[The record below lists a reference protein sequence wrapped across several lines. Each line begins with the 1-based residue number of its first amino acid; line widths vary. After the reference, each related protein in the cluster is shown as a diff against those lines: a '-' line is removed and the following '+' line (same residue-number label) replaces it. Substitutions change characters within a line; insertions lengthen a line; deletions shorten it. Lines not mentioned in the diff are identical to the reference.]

1 MVEKKLKSS
10 IFGYNK
16 EDVHTYV
23 EDLDR
28 EMRAKIIMFENN
40 LTSAQSEARQER
52 EDYER
57 TIRGKDARI
66 DELISA
72 KVASEKALTKAQ
84 LTIEEL
90 NLMLEKAKNEAQ
102 QLTLQLEAR
111 AARTAD
117 LLEKISVLEAERSRI
132 PSALLIAEEKA
143 NEMLESAKLKAD
155 TIVSDASALADQ
167 RLLSAENEYKKVMA
181 ESEDFR
187 RKVIV
192 SRQNLIAAMSAYKK
206 ALDEALNV
214 QSPERN
220 ETL

>member
-10 IFGYNK
+10 MFGYKK

-40 LTSAQSEARQER
+40 LTAERNEAQEER
-52 EDYER
+52 ENYER
-57 TIRGKDARI
+57 AIRGKDARI

-72 KVASEKALTKAQ
+72 KVASEKLLTEAK

-90 NLMLEKAKNEAQ
+90 NIQLSRAKEEAE
-102 QLTLQLEAR
+102 QLNAQLEAR
-111 AARTAD
+111 AKRTAD
-117 LLEKISVLEAERSRI
+117 LLEKISVLEEERSRI

-143 NEMLESAKLKAD
+143 NEMVESAKLKAD
-155 TIVSDASALADQ
+155 TIIADAAALADQ
-167 RLLSAENEYKKVMA
+167 RKLSAENEYKKIVA
-181 ESEDFR
+181 ESESFR

-192 SRQNLIAAMSAYKK
+192 SRQNLIAAMAAYKK
-206 ALDEALNV
+206 ALDDAL
-214 QSPERN
+214 SE
-220 ETL
+220 

>member
-1 MVEKKLKSS
+1 MVEKKLKNSM
-10 IFGYNK
+10 FGYNK
-16 EDVHTYV
+16 EDVHSYV

-40 LTSAQSEARQER
+40 ITAERNEAREER
-52 EDYER
+52 ESYER
-57 TIRGKDARI
+57 ALKGKDARI

-72 KVASEKALTKAQ
+72 KVASEKALSEAK

-90 NLMLEKAKNEAQ
+90 NIQLLKAKEQADELNS
-102 QLTLQLEAR
+102 QLEAR
-111 AARTAD
+111 AQRTAD

-143 NEMLESAKLKAD
+143 SEMVENAKLKAD
-155 TIVSDASALADQ
+155 TIIADASALADQ
-167 RLLSAENEYKKVMA
+167 RIVSAENEYRKILA

-192 SRQNLIAAMSAYKK
+192 SRQNLIAAMAAYKK
-206 ALDEALNV
+206 ALDDAL
-214 QSPERN
+214 SD
-220 ETL
+220 